1 MSASQIVKEQQKR
14 GWTGRPIW
22 DRYPSAAAGCSRH
35 WCAAGDSRRAG
46 IGRRLVF
53 GV

>member
-1 MSASQIVKEQQKR
+1 MSAIQVVGEQQKR

-22 DRYPSAAAGCSRH
+22 DRYPSAAAGCSRR
-35 WCAAGDSRRAG
+35 WSAAGDSRRAG